1 MVVEIDATAVDA
13 TVAADV
19 DGADDTAEADEPPA
33 QGTTWM

>member
-1 MVVEIDATAVDA
+1 MEIDATAVDDA